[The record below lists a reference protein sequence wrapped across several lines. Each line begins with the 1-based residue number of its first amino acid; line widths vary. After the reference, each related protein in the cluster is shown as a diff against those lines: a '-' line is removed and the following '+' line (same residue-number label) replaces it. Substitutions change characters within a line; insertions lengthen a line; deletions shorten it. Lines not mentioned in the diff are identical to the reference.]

1 MKHKLASLT
10 LLSLLLVLPILIGTV
25 NVQAQNNSYITIK
38 PTTADS
44 QFYTSAGNNWT
55 LTFMANWSFG
65 SQNGQ
70 PVQNA
75 TAKIDV
81 RNSEDTL
88 LETLTFNTTTGVFS
102 FNYSSETAD
111 ILTFTPT
118 SLTTQQSQEYTVDE
132 TTDAVYGLTS
142 EPITVWYDTF
152 HVSPVSF
159 NTDSLGKTVATVNV
173 TYLLVPEEGLTL
185 HNQTYSKI
193 VHNAKVTING
203 VEATETSSG
212 ISTAESSSCI
222 DTAYVNVKVSQEG
235 WTTTET
241 AFSFAHNA
249 NQQVWMYG
257 VAFVS
262 VAAFATVGLHYAVY
276 RKANNSSK
284 HSGKL
289 FFGFILLM
297 VSSMLSLYWGV
308 VAVEGVMHTF
318 DWFLFALAC
327 LFSSIFG
334 LVGSMLVL
342 RKKLQPLA
350 IFAPVVPLII
360 NTVIAKSALD
370 SYQLAT
376 PWLMLLFSTILSAV
390 CIFFVSS
397 SNDAFLKPTQA
408 T

>member
-1 MKHKLASLT
+1 
-10 LLSLLLVLPILIGTV
+10 
-25 NVQAQNNSYITIK
+25 
-38 PTTADS
+38 
-44 QFYTSAGNNWT
+44 
-55 LTFMANWSFG
+55 MANWSFG